1 MGLVSAQ
8 KDYDDHHKYLDFLDN
23 LDDQNDDN
31 KRKQIKVRNIQYDA
45 MGYMNKVIDMKNNP
59 EHFRQFMEDTGL
71 NKGL

>member
-1 MGLVSAQ
+1 
-8 KDYDDHHKYLDFLDN
+8 
-23 LDDQNDDN
+23 
-31 KRKQIKVRNIQYDA
+31 